1 MMYTLF
7 VLLAFVSS
15 LLSSI
20 FGFGSAMIVLAIGP
34 YFLPGHDVVALSAVL
49 FAASTLTKTIAFR
62 AHLHWPLVITIT
74 LGSLPFAYVGGL
86 MLPLLSQEV
95 LQRCLGILILTHVL
109 LTQTKLRLLRRLQ
122 SLRGTH
128 LQTDTG
134 TDTDTDTD
142 TAQVST
148 TVQMQQPIQQ
158 SAPQPGKIY
167 LIAIAACYGFTS
179 GLVGSG
185 SVIKA
190 LFFRRLELSK
200 EAFVGTMAATSV
212 VATIGKI
219 GAYTQTGLLH
229 SGLRTPMLA
238 LIIVAITAVLIGR
251 VTLRKIDSAVF
262 THGVTVLLIVAGIGL
277 LF

>member
-1 MMYTLF
+1 L
-7 VLLAFVSS
+7 
-15 LLSSI
+15 
-20 FGFGSAMIVLAIGP
+20 
-34 YFLPGHDVVALSAVL
+34 
-49 FAASTLTKTIAFR
+49 
-62 AHLHWPLVITIT
+62 
-74 LGSLPFAYVGGL
+74 
-86 MLPLLSQEV
+86 
-95 LQRCLGILILTHVL
+95 
-109 LTQTKLRLLRRLQ
+109 
-122 SLRGTH
+122 
-128 LQTDTG
+128 
-134 TDTDTDTD
+134 
-142 TAQVST
+142 
-148 TVQMQQPIQQ
+148 QQPIQQ